1 MPISFIITTYNIRPY
16 IEACLA
22 SVAKIAQG
30 GDEVIVVDDGSD
42 DRTVEAVQAFSAE
55 IGFAAGVEFR
65 PVYLGVN
72 TMGGVGI
79 GANIGMSEAT
89 RGTIFFVDGDDW
101 IEEEG
106 FRRARAH
113 WSMYPTDILFTN
125 YLEYDQLNDSTKHPA
140 DSQKWQR
147 LTNGLKL
154 KERRRLGLDLIA
166 VPWRKFYRRDFL
178 QQNELRFP
186 EGDFFFEDNPF
197 HWAVC
202 LAASSIGFVNAVTC
216 YHRINRLGQT
226 MASTGIELTAFFT
239 HFGTITAGLAKDDRA
254 NLVGACNWLL
264 NNMAWHMGRLAASA
278 HYRYGQAAAR
288 ALQRIPDDIWM
299 IVAMENEDELIWP
312 VAERLRRGDIDGQVL
327 QWQNQSL
334 EDAIAGLDARLCALE
349 AVASRSQS
357 ELRGMRAAES
367 FASIQELRR
376 GQSKAAGYASG

>member
-1 MPISFIITTYNIRPY
+1 MSISFIITTYNIRPY
-16 IEACLA
+16 IETCLA
-22 SVAKIAQG
+22 SVAKVAQS

-42 DRTVEAVQAFSAE
+42 DGTVEALQAFAAE

-65 PVYLGVN
+65 PVYLGAN

-101 IEEEG
+101 IEAEG

-113 WSMYPTDILFTN
+113 WFMHPTDILFTN
-125 YLEYDQLNDSTKHPA
+125 YLEYDQVKDHTKYPA
-140 DSQKWQR
+140 DAQKWSR
-147 LTNGLKL
+147 LTSGLKL
-154 KERRRLGLDLIA
+154 EESRRLGLDLIA

-178 QQNELRFP
+178 QQNLLRFP

-202 LAASSIGFVNAVTC
+202 LAAGSIRFLNVVTC
-216 YHRINRLGQT
+216 CHRINRPGQT

-239 HFGTITAGLAKDDRA
+239 HFRTITEGLAKDDRA

-264 NNMAWHMGRLAASA
+264 NNMTWHMRCLAAGA
-278 HYRYGQAAAR
+278 RYRYGQAAAQ
-288 ALQRIPDDIWM
+288 ALQRLPDDIWM
-299 IVAMENEDELIWP
+299 IVAVENEDKLIWP
-312 VAERLRRGDIDGQVL
+312 MAERLRRGDIDGQVL

-334 EDAIAGLDARLCALE
+334 ERSIASVDTRLRVLE
-349 AVASRSQS
+349 AAASTIQS

-367 FASIQELRR
+367 FASIQETRR
-376 GQSKAAGYASG
+376 PQS